1 LSILTIYGI
10 PNCDTCR
17 KARKWLTDNRHEHRF
32 HDLRAD
38 GLDLQM
44 LDRWA
49 VLLDWQTLLNTRS
62 VTWRKI
68 PEIDRADITRSRAFA
83 LMLTQPTLV
92 KRPLLERGTLI
103 AVGYS
108 AANYE
113 ALLAA
118 R

>member
-1 LSILTIYGI
+1 MSILTVYGI

-92 KRPLLERGTLI
+92 KRPLLERWTLI

>member
-1 LSILTIYGI
+1 MSILTIYGI

>member
-1 LSILTIYGI
+1 MTILTIYGI
-10 PNCDTCR
+10 PSCDTCR
-17 KARKWLTDNRHEHRF
+17 KARKWLTDNHQEHQF

-49 VLLDWQTLLNTRS
+49 VSLDWQTLLNTRS
-62 VTWRKI
+62 VTWRRI
-68 PEIDRADITRSRAFA
+68 PEIDRTDITRSRAFA

-92 KRPLLERGTLI
+92 KRPLLERATLI

-108 AANYE
+108 AAIYE

-118 R
+118 H